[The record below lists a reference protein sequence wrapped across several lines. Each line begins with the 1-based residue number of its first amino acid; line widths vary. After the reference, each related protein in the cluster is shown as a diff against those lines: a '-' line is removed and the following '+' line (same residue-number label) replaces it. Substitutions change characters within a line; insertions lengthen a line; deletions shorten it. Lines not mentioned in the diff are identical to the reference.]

1 MPIYI
6 QFSAQGQNL
15 NTGKSQIYAMAH
27 RRTAI
32 TPGNL
37 RQMGFRMGAESYSS
51 HLPEGGA
58 FGQGVT
64 APIDSPTGQLTGGL
78 RKGGESHSSHLPKG
92 GGFGQGVT
100 APIDSSTG
108 QLTGGFRKGAESHSS
123 YLPKGGAFGQ
133 GVTAPIDSSTGQF
146 SGKRQHSPLVI
157 HMAVDSNSPLLVA
170 TLQRNSVIPSLE
182 LNLIQTTPQGISR
195 TIGTFNLI
203 DASLAGYGR
212 EPIPHDYPKPPP
224 TIKRE
229 PPTSHWRSIL
239 HFGRSRTWIMG
250 EETPQATI
258 RGYILEPG
266 APSFPQSHR
275 GKGGRPR
282 TPTVS
287 RLARLQKSSAAPPR
301 HAAPSRKV
309 LKSPAVAAVQLSP
322 RCQRNTPPLPA
333 SCSRGQSPSRPGCAA
348 RCRAGTASSKND
360 LEEIPEVG

>member
-92 GGFGQGVT
+92 GAFGQGVTAPIDSPTGQLTGGLRKGGESHSSHLPKGGGFGQGVT
-100 APIDSSTG
+100 APIDFATG
-108 QLTGGFRKGAESHSS
+108 QLTGGFRKGAESLSP

-195 TIGTFNLI
+195 TIG
-203 DASLAGYGR
+203 
-212 EPIPHDYPKPPP
+212 
-224 TIKRE
+224 
-229 PPTSHWRSIL
+229 RS
-239 HFGRSRTWIMG
+239 
-250 EETPQATI
+250 E
-258 RGYILEPG
+258 
-266 APSFPQSHR
+266 
-275 GKGGRPR
+275 
-282 TPTVS
+282 
-287 RLARLQKSSAAPPR
+287 
-301 HAAPSRKV
+301 
-309 LKSPAVAAVQLSP
+309 
-322 RCQRNTPPLPA
+322 
-333 SCSRGQSPSRPGCAA
+333 
-348 RCRAGTASSKND
+348 
-360 LEEIPEVG
+360 